1 MEDYMVL
8 ANYAKSF
15 PEATIKADN
24 SPLGANYADINGE
37 GRIVI
42 VEEEPE
48 VVMPFTDVVESAWYY
63 EGVKAMYEA
72 GLMNGVSE
80 TEFNP
85 MGNVTRAMMV
95 TVLWRAA
102 GCPEAEAEVTFTDVA
117 ANAWY
122 AEAVAWAQA
131 EGIVLGVTA
140 ELFAPDKY
148 VTREQIATIL
158 WRACGEEVV
167 EIDLTFTDADTISPY
182 AQDAMNWAVANG
194 LFKGDSKGNLNPT
207 ATATRAQLATIL
219 ARFLAV

>member
-24 SPLGANYADINGE
+24 SVLGANYGDINGE
-37 GRIVI
+37 GRITI

-48 VVMPFTDVVESAWYY
+48 IILPFEDVVESAWYY
-63 EGVKAMYEA
+63 EGVKFMYA
-72 GLMNGVSE
+72 NGLMNGVSK
-80 TEFNP
+80 TEFDP

-102 GCPEAEAEVTFTDVA
+102 GCPKAEAAATFTDVA
-117 ANAWY
+117 ADAWY
-122 AEAVAWAQA
+122 AEAVAWAQE
-131 EGIVLGVTA
+131 EGIVLGIT
-140 ELFAPDKY
+140 ETEFAPERN

-158 WRACGEEVV
+158 WRACGEEEV
-167 EIDLTFTDADTISPY
+167 EIELTFTDADTISAW

-194 LFKGDSKGNLNPT
+194 IFKGDSKGNLNPV
-207 ATATRAQLATIL
+207 ATATRAELAAIM
-219 ARFLAV
+219 ARFLG